1 MSGELRA
8 RPPSI
13 EDQAKL
19 VLTDLDL
26 DLDLKCVD
34 LQIRKIWDYS
44 SLYRDLSSSSV
55 DLNDDWCNNVEMEE
69 LSDWHNP
76 VRLEDTLG
84 EVDTDIIE
92 VNIIGEMMEIIVI
105 DEVTI

>member
-1 MSGELRA
+1 M
-8 RPPSI
+8 

-34 LQIRKIWDYS
+34 LQIRKMWHYS
-44 SLYRDLSSSSV
+44 SLYLDLSSSSV

-69 LSDWHNP
+69 LSDWHSP

-92 VNIIGEMMEIIVI
+92 VNIIGEIMEIIVI
-105 DEVTI
+105 DDVTI

>member
-69 LSDWHNP
+69 LSDWHSP